1 MKKTCALAALACA
14 AAGAAGAQPRIIK
27 GEVTDVT
34 SGDALPGVSVT
45 IEGTTLSTTTAS
57 DGTFNIP
64 DAPSGTLTVQ
74 LRTPGY
80 RGATIS
86 VPEDQSDVRVGLT
99 RELAEEIVVT
109 GRVSRTE
116 RRNLGVSIAT
126 VKSEDLTETP
136 AQTVDTALQGKVTG
150 ANIQRNDGAPGGGV
164 QVRLRGVSSI
174 NASAEPLFVVDG
186 MIVSNVSVPS
196 GIFNVTKS
204 NLGGN
209 HSIMQDSVVNRMAD
223 FNAEDIES
231 IEVLKG
237 AAAAA
242 IYGAKASNG
251 VVIITTKRGQAGP
264 TRVDITQRFGV
275 SALAKSIGSR
285 TFQSQADAEAAFPGL
300 GQYYT
305 STVYDHDKELAGR
318 HDLAAETILSV
329 TGGSKDFRYFVS
341 GAVKNDP
348 GIIANTGYQKQ
359 AVRLDLG
366 KDISDR

>member
-74 LRTPGY
+74 LRAPGY
-80 RGATIS
+80 RGATVS
-86 VPEDQSDVRVGLT
+86 VPEDQSDVRVGLS

-109 GRVSRTE
+109 GRASRTE

-126 VKSEDLTETP
+126 VKSEDVTETP
-136 AQTVDTALQGKVTG
+136 AQTIDTALQGKVTG

-223 FNAEDIES
+223 FNADDIES

-251 VVIITTKRGQAGP
+251 VVIINTKRGQAGP
-264 TRVDITQRFGV
+264 PRVDAPPP
-275 SALAKSIGSR
+275 SALPPVSKAIDRR
-285 TFQSQADAEAAFPGL
+285 TFGSVNEVISQFCPPDKTTGL
-300 GQYYT
+300 
-305 STVYDHDKELAGR
+305 R
-318 HDLAAETILSV
+318 NPP
-329 TGGSKDFRYFVS
+329 FV
-341 GAVKNDP
+341 
-348 GIIANTGYQKQ
+348 ANP
-359 AVRLDLG
+359 
-366 KDISDR
+366 